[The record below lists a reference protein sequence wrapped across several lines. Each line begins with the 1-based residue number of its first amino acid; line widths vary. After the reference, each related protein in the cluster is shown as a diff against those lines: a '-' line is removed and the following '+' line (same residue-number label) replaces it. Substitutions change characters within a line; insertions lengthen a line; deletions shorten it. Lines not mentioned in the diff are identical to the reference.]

1 MHTTALQTSDKWYVK
16 RPYHFLGPSSLM
28 SLKLKLVLIFHERG
42 APEKMPTYLFQQ
54 GKSCSGQLV
63 ENMPLDMDLK
73 LKLPFRNPYTICMV
87 WEFISKNSKS
97 LFMYLKFLKAR
108 KLSKIF
114 FLSSIPQKSN
124 ENNFQFLPDLTS
136 CTCRQSNMQ
145 NSFVSIALQICFLT

>member
-1 MHTTALQTSDKWYVK
+1 MDQKLCTPLHCRRRINGTLKDPIT
-16 RPYHFLGPSSLM
+16 FLGPPLWCLWSWNWCWSFT
-28 SLKLKLVLIFHERG
+28 SGGHQKN
-42 APEKMPTYLFQQ
+42 AYLFQQ

-108 KLSKIF
+108 KLSKNF

-136 CTCRQSNMQ
+136 CTCRQSNM
-145 NSFVSIALQICFLT
+145 